1 MPDDEEAHPLAP
13 VTSADGAGPGAST
26 GPGRADRADR
36 LAGQAASLGPHVV
49 GQRIVVRRIVRG
61 ETGPSGGPALT
72 DLLGTCL
79 SWDAEA
85 CVVEPDSP
93 HGGSDQA
100 PVRIALADIVS
111 GKPVPP
117 RPSVRQRV
125 PAREAE
131 LRVVRMFPATATE
144 PLGEWLLRTD
154 PAPVG
159 RLYKRVNSC
168 LALGSPGLPLAD
180 AAAAVQ
186 QWYAARDRD
195 PLAQVEAGSDVESGL
210 LGLGWRPLDHGEA
223 ELRLGSISRTLRG
236 LRAGPATLHPAE
248 PHPSAEPA
256 PRAVVAPESG
266 EERVL
271 VVVPGSGEPLAEGRA
286 VLDGDWLG
294 LHDLRVR
301 IDQRRRGL
309 AREVMGT
316 LLDWGAERGALTAW
330 LHVETD
336 NVAARALYDD
346 LGLGMHHVVR
356 YLQPGQ
362 HA

>member
-1 MPDDEEAHPLAP
+1 VPDDEEAHPLAP
-13 VTSADGAGPGAST
+13 VASADAPD
-26 GPGRADRADR
+26 PDRRDR

-49 GQRIVVRRIVRG
+49 GQRVVVRRVVRG

-79 SWDAEA
+79 SWDADS
-85 CVVEPDSP
+85 CVVEPDS
-93 HGGSDQA
+93 HEGDRT

-117 RPSVRQRV
+117 RPSVRHRV

-131 LRVVRMFPATATE
+131 LRVVRMFPGTATE

-180 AAAAVQ
+180 AAATVQ

-195 PLAQVEAGSDVESGL
+195 PLAQVEAGSDVEAGL
-210 LGLGWRPLDHGEA
+210 LALGWRPLDHGEA

-236 LRAGPATLHPAE
+236 LRGAVD
-248 PHPSAEPA
+248 
-256 PRAVVAPESG
+256 RAVVAPESG

-271 VVVPGSGEPLAEGRA
+271 VVVPGAGEPLAEGRA

-301 IDQRRRGL
+301 IDHRRQGL
-309 AREVMGT
+309 AREVMAT

-346 LGLGMHHVVR
+346 LGLGVHHVVR
-356 YLQPGQ
+356 YLEP
-362 HA
+362 HT

>member
-1 MPDDEEAHPLAP
+1 M
-13 VTSADGAGPGAST
+13 
-26 GPGRADRADR
+26 
-36 LAGQAASLGPHVV
+36 AGQAASLGPHVV
-49 GQRIVVRRIVRG
+49 GQRVVVRRVVRG

-85 CVVEPDSP
+85 CVIEPDSP
-93 HGGSDQA
+93 AGDRA
-100 PVRIALADIVS
+100 PVRIPLADIVS

-131 LRVVRMFPATATE
+131 LRVVRMFPGTATE

-154 PAPVG
+154 PAPIG

-168 LALGSPGLPLAD
+168 LALGSPGLPLPE

-236 LRAGPATLHPAE
+236 LRARAAAPQPADPQSADPQPADRQSAD
-248 PHPSAEPA
+248 PDPSAEPA
-256 PRAVVAPESG
+256 LRAVVAPESG

-336 NVAARALYDD
+336 NVAARSLYDD
-346 LGLGMHHVVR
+346 LGLGVHHVVR
-356 YLQPGQ
+356 YLEPPDAARG
-362 HA
+362 

>member
-13 VTSADGAGPGAST
+13 VAPSSPPAAPGAE
-26 GPGRADRADR
+26 R

-49 GQRIVVRRIVRG
+49 GQRVVVRRIVRG

-72 DLLGTCL
+72 DLLGTCVA
-79 SWDAEA
+79 WGDGF
-85 CVVEPDSP
+85 CVVEPD
-93 HGGSDQA
+93 GKYADSD

-117 RPSVRQRV
+117 RPSVRLRV
-125 PAREAE
+125 SARDAE
-131 LRVVRMFPATATE
+131 LRVVRMFPGARTQE
-144 PLGEWLLRTD
+144 LCDWLLRTD

-159 RLYKRVNSC
+159 RLHKRANSC
-168 LALGSPGLPLAD
+168 LAIGSPGLPVAE
-180 AAAAVQ
+180 AAATVQ

-195 PLAQVEAGSDVESGL
+195 PLAQVEAGSAVESGL
-210 LGLGWRPLDHGEA
+210 LDLGWRALDHGEA
-223 ELRLGSISRTLRG
+223 EMRLGSISRTLRG
-236 LRAGPATLHPAE
+236 LRGAGDQ
-248 PHPSAEPA
+248 
-256 PRAVVAPESG
+256 AVVAPESG
-266 EERVL
+266 AERVL

-301 IDQRRRGL
+301 IDHRRRGL
-309 AREVMGT
+309 ARAVMTT

-336 NVAARALYDD
+336 NVPARALYDQ
-346 LGLGMHHVVR
+346 LGLGVHHVVR
-356 YLQPGQ
+356 YLEPGPS
-362 HA
+362 AG

>member
-13 VTSADGAGPGAST
+13 RTSADAP
-26 GPGRADRADR
+26 DRAGHDR
-36 LAGQAASLGPHVV
+36 LAAQAASLGPHVV
-49 GQRIVVRRIVRG
+49 GQRVVVRRIVRG

-72 DLLGTCL
+72 DLLGTCV
-79 SWDAEA
+79 SWGDGF
-85 CVVEPDSP
+85 CVVEPD
-93 HGGSDQA
+93 GKYADGD

-131 LRVVRMFPATATE
+131 LRVVRMFPGTQTE

-168 LALGSPGLPLAD
+168 LALGAPGLPLAE
-180 AAAAVQ
+180 AAATVE

-195 PLAQVEAGSDVESGL
+195 PLAQVEAGSDVEAGL
-210 LGLGWRPLDHGEA
+210 LALGWRPLPHGEA

-236 LRAGPATLHPAE
+236 LRVPGGADVAGGAGDE
-248 PHPSAEPA
+248 
-256 PRAVVAPESG
+256 AVVAPESG

-336 NVAARALYDD
+336 NIAARALYDG
-346 LGLGMHHVVR
+346 LGLGVHHVVR
-356 YLQPGQ
+356 YLEPPVTD
-362 HA
+362 

>member
-13 VTSADGAGPGAST
+13 VTSAEAAG
-26 GPGRADRADR
+26 RDR
-36 LAGQAASLGPHVV
+36 LTGQAASLGPHVV
-49 GQRIVVRRIVRG
+49 GQRVVVRRVVRG

-79 SWDAEA
+79 SWSEGF
-85 CVVEPDSP
+85 CVVQPD
-93 HGGSDQA
+93 GRGSQE

-131 LRVVRMFPATATE
+131 LRVVRMFPGTQTE

-168 LALGSPGLPLAD
+168 LALGAPGLPLAES
-180 AAAAVQ
+180 AATVQ
-186 QWYAARDRD
+186 QWYAVRDRD
-195 PLAQVEAGSDVESGL
+195 PLAQVEAGSDVEAGL
-210 LGLGWRPLDHGEA
+210 LALGWRPLPHGEA

-236 LRAGPATLHPAE
+236 LRASGGAGDE
-248 PHPSAEPA
+248 
-256 PRAVVAPESG
+256 AVVAPESD

-309 AREVMGT
+309 ARAVMAT

-336 NVAARALYDD
+336 NVAARSLYDG
-346 LGLGMHHVVR
+346 LGLGVHHVVR
-356 YLQPGQ
+356 YLEPPPTS
-362 HA
+362 